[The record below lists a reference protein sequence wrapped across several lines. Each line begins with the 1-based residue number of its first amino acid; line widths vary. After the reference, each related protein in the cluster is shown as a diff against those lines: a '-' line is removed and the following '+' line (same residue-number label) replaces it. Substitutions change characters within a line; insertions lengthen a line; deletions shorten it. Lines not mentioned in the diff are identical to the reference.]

1 MLAVIEKQQMKKFK
15 ENNPTVEISTE
26 TEHLNIEGLWN
37 DPTFMCR
44 FSKDEDLSKL
54 NDIKLPE
61 ELSAI
66 IDLKENK
73 IEYIFSPLHKD
84 DTIIGRKYEFNYKSE
99 TFELS
104 FEKPSITLEIL
115 AKAFREKD
123 ASSETRYRNL
133 RSFKDFYR
141 DDKTPGMERF
151 FKDRIPIS
159 YVVRGK
165 LDLITDQI
173 DFAKTVNFYNN
184 FYDRKSPSIVIFSEK
199 NTDAD
204 FSEFCHNEANGFP
217 KHINSVNVEP
227 VILDLFQIASET
239 KNVRLK
245 YIFYYQVLEYCS
257 YYYLNEGLQRKLNNL
272 VKNPDIINNSNHYSK
287 VLVEEFKNY
296 FKANDDKQKME
307 KLICDHV
314 SYSDLENE
322 IVMNHAYFSK
332 DIVFDGGFKISA
344 LINNENEAKN
354 PHKDII
360 KSIIDRIDKIRNVL
374 VHIRESRENKVIL
387 PTKKNNHLLVPYLF
401 LARRLA
407 EIVAIK
413 YN

>member
-1 MLAVIEKQQMKKFK
+1 MKKFK
-15 ENNPTVEISTE
+15 ENNPAIKISTE
-26 TEHLNIEGLWN
+26 TEHVNIEGLWN
-37 DPTFMCR
+37 DATFMCR
-44 FSKDEDLSKL
+44 FSKSEDISKL
-54 NDIKLPE
+54 NDIILPE
-61 ELSAI
+61 ALSAI
-66 IDLKENK
+66 IDLKENHV
-73 IEYIFSPLHKD
+73 EYIFAPLHEKD
-84 DTIIGRKYEFNYKSE
+84 ALIGRKYEFNYNSE

-104 FEKPSITLEIL
+104 FETPSKTLELL
-115 AKAFREKD
+115 AKGFRPNED
-123 ASSETRYRNL
+123 ASDTRYRNL
-133 RSFKDFYR
+133 RLFKDFYR

-151 FKDRIPIS
+151 FKNRVPVS
-159 YVVRGK
+159 YVVRGN
-165 LDLITDQI
+165 LDLITDQL
-173 DFAKTVNFYNN
+173 DFAKTVNFYNRY
-184 FYDRKSPSIVIFSEK
+184 YDRNSPSILIFSE
-199 NTDAD
+199 NNPDED
-204 FSEFCHNEANGFP
+204 FVEYCHNEANGFP

-307 KLICDHV
+307 KLVCDHV
-314 SYSDLENE
+314 SYHELANE
-322 IVMNHAYFSK
+322 IIMNHDYFSK

-354 PHKDII
+354 PHKDIL

-387 PTKKNNHLLVPYLF
+387 PTKRNNHLLVPYLF
-401 LARRLA
+401 LTRRLA